1 MAWLLLKIQAN
12 ENTADAISDALMR
25 IGALSASIEDAN
37 AETAAEQAIFGEPSS
52 ADIQYPPPG
61 IWQQNIVTAMFNE
74 DADIGHIIQVLSTET
89 AILKFHYSTEI
100 IAEQDWVRAT
110 QAQFD
115 PIKITDQ
122 LWIVPTWHVAPNSE
136 AINIVLDPGLAFG
149 TGSHPTTH
157 LCLEWLAQPGLQ
169 NPSLQNSGLQNKSLL
184 DYGCGSGILA
194 IAAKKLG
201 AKQVVGVDIDPQAIV
216 ASHHNAEQNQVSI
229 EFYDANEFTHQI
241 FDVVV
246 ANILSSALLVLA
258 PVLAKYC
265 KPGAKLALSGI
276 LAAQTEALIERYS
289 EWFNMDA
296 PNQKDAWILLTG
308 TKR

>member
-1 MAWLLLKIQAN
+1 MSWLLLKIQAN
-12 ENTADAISDALMR
+12 EQNADLISDALMG

-37 AETAAEQAIFGEPSS
+37 AETQAEQAIFGEPG
-52 ADIQYPPPG
+52 DPPPG
-61 IWQQNIVTAMFNE
+61 IWQQNIVTAMFEENI
-74 DADIGHIIQVLSTET
+74 DLNQTISA
-89 AILKFHYSTEI
+89 LKLKTKIPQFQFNTEI

-115 PIKITDQ
+115 PIEITDK

-136 AINIVLDPGLAFG
+136 ALNIVLDPGLAFG

-157 LCLEWLAQPGLQ
+157 LCLAWVAQQSLHNQ
-169 NPSLQNSGLQNKSLL
+169 NVL

-201 AKQVVGVDIDPQAIV
+201 ANQVIGVDIDSQAII
-216 ASHHNAEQNQVSI
+216 ASNYNAQQNQVKI
-229 EFYDANEFTHQI
+229 DIFDASAFTHQT
-241 FDVVV
+241 FDIVV
-246 ANILSSALLVLA
+246 ANILSSALMVLA
-258 PVLAKYC
+258 PALAKYC
-265 KPGAKLALSGI
+265 KTGAKLALSGI
-276 LAAQTEALIERYS
+276 LPEQKDALIKRYS

-296 PNQKDAWILLTG
+296 PQQKDAWILLTG

>member
-1 MAWLLLKIQAN
+1 MAWLLIKIDAN
-12 ENTADAISDALMR
+12 ENNADAISDALMA

-37 AETAAEQAIFGEPSS
+37 AETDAEQAIFGEPSS

-61 IWQQNIVTAMFNE
+61 IWQQNIVTAMFDE
-74 DADIGHIIQVLSTET
+74 SADANQIIHTLCQETGIARFEFNTE
-89 AILKFHYSTEI
+89 L

-115 PIKITDQ
+115 PIKIADS
-122 LWIVPTWHVAPNSE
+122 LWIVPTWHTAPN
-136 AINIVLDPGLAFG
+136 AGAVNIVLDPGLAFG

-157 LCLEWLAQPGLQ
+157 LCLEWLTQQQLT
-169 NPSLQNSGLQNKSLL
+169 SFSLL

-201 AKQVVGVDIDPQAIV
+201 AKHVVGVDIDAQAII
-216 ASHHNAEQNQVSI
+216 ASLYNADQNQVSI
-229 EFYDANEFTHQI
+229 EFFDANQFSHQT

-246 ANILSSALLVLA
+246 ANILSSALMVLA
-258 PVLAKYC
+258 PALAKYC
-265 KPGAKLALSGI
+265 KTGGQIALSGI
-276 LAAQTEALIERYS
+276 LADQQNQLIARYS

-296 PNQKDAWILLTG
+296 PSQKDAWILLTG